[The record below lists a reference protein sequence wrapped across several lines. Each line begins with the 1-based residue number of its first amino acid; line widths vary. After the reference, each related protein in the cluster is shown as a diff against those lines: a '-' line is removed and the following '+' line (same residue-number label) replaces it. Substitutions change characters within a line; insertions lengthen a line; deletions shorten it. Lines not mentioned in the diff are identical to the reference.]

1 MKKMV
6 CILIVLFVTVISIG
20 NFFIRDG
27 VFMNFFYKEFDVTVN
42 LVTKP
47 EYSSATIKNMEKI
60 AEKHGISFMKEEHA
74 TMNGRY
80 GGQVIN
86 IYLYL
91 HEDKWFKLAFKNI
104 SIIGNNKVENSFDKV
119 SSIDIATR
127 KDIRIKR
134 YSDIDRN
141 LVNGDYHLK
150 GTESDI
156 EKFVDDLN
164 GSKKLN
170 LDVKIVENPIIASDY
185 TQKQFVLYISLVFI
199 LGLALLF
206 CFVIYNNTLSK
217 KLAISLL
224 LGHKK
229 IYLCSEKII
238 ALMWLPAA
246 ISVAVQ
252 VLILY
257 VLVNSDTISGYLFSI
272 KKDIAITL
280 LIFVC
285 IFTAEFILLFIKV
298 KNVNVLTY
306 LKGYRKYFNK
316 SLYVFRTLSVILTMS
331 MVLICAFG
339 FEEYIYLRGYINI
352 WEKSSN
358 YANIACAW
366 PQSYIKD
373 NSKFQEVVVPKLNN
387 LWDKLDE
394 EGAILFLAP
403 NISGNEIAEDEQY
416 LNSRE
421 FRGNYAYINSN
432 YLNLA
437 GIRDIN
443 GDDIEKYKLKSN
455 EWIVFVPENMK
466 IRDFDKKMIHKSHI
480 TQSVNKKNITER
492 YVFVKRN
499 QRVFSFDISKGVD
512 NVGFQNIVLIL
523 IDGKEVLPNQSIKLP
538 SLVNGNFHPYIDNPK
553 KAYDSIKKII
563 SSTHS
568 DAFILYVNSVYSEV
582 NWVVNERRIEAMVYA
597 IGVLL
602 SLIIL
607 ITILKIDMETYFYRN
622 GQRIYV
628 SNLLGYKFVDIHR
641 KQIIK
646 NVSSYLIGILVTI
659 WFIVKSLSYSAGW
672 SLYNLVEAIV
682 ICICCCLTCF
692 LLETFKLYNSDAC
705 IVHKLKEGC

>member
-6 CILIVLFVTVISIG
+6 SILIILSITVISLG
-20 NFFIRDG
+20 NFFIRDST
-27 VFMNFFYKEFDVTVN
+27 FMDFFYKKFDTTLSITIN
-42 LVTKP
+42 P
-47 EYSSATIKNMEKI
+47 QSAKLSIKSLQRI
-60 AEKHGISFMKEEHA
+60 AKKNHVSFIKEEYA
-74 TMNGRY
+74 PVNGRY
-80 GGQVIN
+80 GKQVIN
-86 IYLYL
+86 VYLYL
-91 HEDKWFKLAFKNI
+91 NEAKWFKSSFGSI
-104 SIIGNNKVENSFDKV
+104 SITEKENHVNAFEKAN
-119 SSIDIATR
+119 SIDILTR
-127 KDIRIKR
+127 KEIRIKR
-134 YSDIDRN
+134 FSSIDEN
-141 LVNGDYHLK
+141 IINGDYHLR
-150 GTESDI
+150 GSDKDI
-156 EKFVDDLN
+156 AKFVNDLN
-164 GSKKLN
+164 NDSKS
-170 LDVKIVENPIIASDY
+170 KINAEIVNKTIVSSDY
-185 TQKQFVLYISLVFI
+185 TQSQVILYLVSTFI
-199 LGLALLF
+199 LVSALLF
-206 CFVIYNNTLSK
+206 CLLIYNGSISK
-217 KLAISLL
+217 ELTISML
-224 LGHKK
+224 LGYKK
-229 IYLCSEKII
+229 MILCVKKSI
-238 ALMWLPAA
+238 ALIWVPIVISIIIQVILLYSLVKPDTTIGFLFSAKKNIA
-246 ISVAVQ
+246 IILLIGLCICIIE
-252 VLILY
+252 LIL
-257 VLVNSDTISGYLFSI
+257 LSI
-272 KKDIAITL
+272 KINSINL
-280 LIFVC
+280 LSF
-285 IFTAEFILLFIKV
+285 
-298 KNVNVLTY
+298 
-306 LKGYRKYFNK
+306 LKGYRKTYRRT
-316 SLYVFRTLSVILTMS
+316 SYVFKILSIILTMS
-331 MVLICAFG
+331 MIVISVFG

-373 NSKFQEVVVPKLNN
+373 NSKFQKVVVPKLNN

-466 IRDFDKKMIHKSHI
+466 IRDFDKKMTHKSHI
-480 TQSVNKKNITER
+480 TQSVNKKNITEK

-523 IDGKEVLPNQSIKLP
+523 IDGKEVLPDQSIKLP

-607 ITILKIDMETYFYRN
+607 ITILKIDMETYFYSN